1 MQLLLDY
8 VNEGIW
14 EQIASL
20 MDAASIALEG
30 LLGTYNERIQFQL
43 GSVVRDFDDL
53 SRNILNTVRIH
64 HETVF
69 HDFVHRQNTGA
80 IPADPANLYAC
91 LAGSIVMCSLDAGA
105 PQVEA
110 ELVSSNETFLFFRK
124 EYCSCL
130 DPG

>member
-8 VNEGIW
+8 VNEGNW
-14 EQIASL
+14 DQIASL
-20 MDAASIALEG
+20 MDTASITLEG

-53 SRNILNTVRIH
+53 SRNILDTVRTH

-69 HDFVHRQNTGA
+69 HDFVRRQNTGA
-80 IPADPANLYAC
+80 IPADPANFYAC

-105 PQVEA
+105 RQVEA
-110 ELVSSNETFLFFRK
+110 ELVSSIETFSLFRK
-124 EYCSCL
+124 ECY
-130 DPG
+130 